1 MARSAGNRSDPA
13 ASEPTEPPVTRRDQS
28 AKGKHVTTQDG
39 TDRDAGAS
47 EGTVVVT
54 ETSAGGFTRQI
65 CAGHHQL
72 VADEPPPVGDDA
84 GPTPY
89 DLVLAG
95 LGACTS
101 MTVRMYADRKRWP
114 LENIRVTLRHS
125 RIHAKDCAD
134 CETVNGHI
142 DQIDCGIELAGD
154 LDDTQRQRLLYI
166 AERCP
171 VHQTL
176 TSEVHITTS
185 LS

>member
-1 MARSAGNRSDPA
+1 M
-13 ASEPTEPPVTRRDQS
+13 
-28 AKGKHVTTQDG
+28 TTQD
-39 TDRDAGAS
+39 DAGPAEGAS

-65 CAGHHQL
+65 SAGHHHL
-72 VADEPPPVGDDA
+72 LADEPPPVGDDA

-89 DLVLAG
+89 DLLLAA
-95 LGACTS
+95 LGACKS
-101 MTVRMYADRKRWP
+101 MTVRMYADRKQWP
-114 LENIRVTLRHS
+114 LDQIRVTLRHS

-142 DQIDCGIELAGD
+142 DQIDCDVELTGN
-154 LDDTQRQRLLYI
+154 LDDAQRQRLLYI

-176 TSEVHITTS
+176 TSEVRITTT